1 MDFIFLGAGATN
13 GYDSLGHFLRS
24 EAVGTACLT
33 YAVSTASACANAK
46 LFNSATS
53 EGKAATAASAH
64 KSASSTSVVMAR
76 TLAVLK
82 GATPAEATAKYP
94 GATTVGDGTAA
105 PTGNEPAAVAKPVGG
120 ASAGTTYYAP
130 SAESSGADGM
140 LLNYLLGN

>member
-1 MDFIFLGAGATN
+1 
-13 GYDSLGHFLRS
+13 
-24 EAVGTACLT
+24 
-33 YAVSTASACANAK
+33 
-46 LFNSATS
+46 
-53 EGKAATAASAH
+53 
-64 KSASSTSVVMAR
+64 MAR

-94 GATTVGDGTAA
+94 GATTVASGAAAA
-105 PTGNEPAAVAKPVGG
+105 PAAGNEAAAVAKPVGG

>member
-1 MDFIFLGAGATN
+1 
-13 GYDSLGHFLRS
+13 
-24 EAVGTACLT
+24 
-33 YAVSTASACANAK
+33 
-46 LFNSATS
+46 
-53 EGKAATAASAH
+53 
-64 KSASSTSVVMAR
+64 MAR

-94 GATTVGDGTAA
+94 GATTVSGGSGTPPAGGSEA
-105 PTGNEPAAVAKPVGG
+105 AAVAKPVGG

>member
-1 MDFIFLGAGATN
+1 
-13 GYDSLGHFLRS
+13 
-24 EAVGTACLT
+24 
-33 YAVSTASACANAK
+33 
-46 LFNSATS
+46 
-53 EGKAATAASAH
+53 
-64 KSASSTSVVMAR
+64 MAR

-94 GATTVGDGTAA
+94 GATTRRRAA
-105 PTGNEPAAVAKPVGG
+105 RSAPRGNEPAAVAKPVGG